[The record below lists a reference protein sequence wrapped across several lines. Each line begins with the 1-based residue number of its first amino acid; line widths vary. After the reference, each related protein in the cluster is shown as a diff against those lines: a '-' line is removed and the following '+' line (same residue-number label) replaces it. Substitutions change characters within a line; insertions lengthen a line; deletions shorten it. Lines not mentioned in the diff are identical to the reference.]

1 MKRGRFLAC
10 FLVCVLV
17 AAPRV
22 LAHAD
27 IAGEWAIE
35 LSGGDVQNEA
45 DMKMYVKQDDSRLT
59 GYLDWNA
66 SATSFPLKGTI
77 TDDRFV
83 IVWSSRVNGVDT
95 EITFKGTVSGDDI
108 NGTVDIPQRLQGVL
122 YARRVGH

>member
-45 DMKMYVKQDDSRLT
+45 DDSRLT